1 MSQADLFAIA
11 RVRVNGKCAIVDLRT
26 EPMSREQRQVPFPQ
40 TPICEWTGQPY
51 HRWCRT
57 HRRYH
62 QDHHEAWTEICE
74 L

>member
-1 MSQADLFAIA
+1 MSQLELSSV
-11 RVRVNGKCAIVDLRT
+11 RVRVNGRCAIVNLRS
-26 EPMSREQRQVPFPQ
+26 EPVSSEQPRPMPFP
-40 TPICEWTGQPY
+40 PMPVCEFTGQPY